1 MLLRFAAALPSPLAR
16 IKWDEEE
23 EEDRRV
29 TRGAARRRRGH
40 NHNRADQDDE
50 NNRESG
56 HSKEVEED
64 YFVTVNIEAPLQ
76 TVMDY
81 IDESQT
87 HFPLLRAG
95 LWDYRTEE
103 VRDCFHL
110 SYYCNLI
117 SMGNYV

>member
-29 TRGAARRRRGH
+29 TRGAARRKRTGR
-40 NHNRADQDDE
+40 NHRADSE
-50 NNRESG
+50 EENRETG
-56 HSKEVEED
+56 GNSKEVEED

-103 VRDCFHL
+103 VSDSFHL
-110 SYYCNLI
+110 S
-117 SMGNYV
+117 